1 MASPPDLRVVHEMG
15 FAPLDPVDVRIGTM
29 TVKLY
34 PKITAAMPV
43 HERAHAFQVNKSA
56 LKDLPADFRLVIDAF
71 GAQLNASSTVEG
83 ILSDWRRYFQE
94 RWMNFNNLSI
104 LSFHTSNGD
113 RIDTTTTAGDA
124 AILLPVQ
131 NGNLPACRQQDVR
144 FARVQCTLDF
154 AHLTTV
160 DPYPVATILRVS
172 YYIELPQTSRA
183 MTNGVGAAYTLV
195 SFLGVDDIRTL
206 SPEVMKSDILT
217 PVHQDGPIM
226 LAASDFNLTHANT
239 ETHAIAADIDGK
251 ILKMA
256 WHQLCAS
263 IFTEICPGYSNQP
276 QAALEHIRQSFIDS
290 EGNQICTPVFAY
302 YQRMMNAMRPF
313 AGEAVFPK
321 SVCNALIDGM
331 DKRLMAIFRRNYSD
345 HAVIHN
351 QSASFQRSRFPMILQ
366 AMQSA
371 EDEVQSISAIARS
384 SVAGQAFHADVLAFP
399 SQAERTLE
407 RYSSG
412 GYQSEGG
419 NSTGYNSDGGYK
431 SDGGGKRKGRG
442 LGAKDSCFGCGASG
456 ANAHPWMLGGKV
468 VCPNADKPG
477 IRKIAQE
484 NYEKWLAKKTERRAT
499 KKRKD
504 DKAIDYDNLS
514 DANKARMKEAVLAS
528 IQATTHQR
536 VNVNQD
542 GDAPGPRKKPMI
554 FVADVVVLSS
564 SNASRDILPA
574 PIVSNFPHILLQFGT
589 DLGCSNCPVV
599 RCVLDT
605 AAALSTGNF
614 HFVAAIAKQYPHC
627 VAKIYVPNDYNP
639 IVLSGI
645 VQRGGE
651 SITTELTV
659 GFQFHLP
666 YLTRDGDATS
676 ILIATGP
683 HVTVNTIVGLP
694 FIQAT
699 RAVIDLS
706 DNVVELRAFD
716 APPFPLEYRRATVHV
731 PVMEEGS
738 EHQVHMAGA
747 YDTLIDEINA
757 LEKHF
762 LSATVIHATDE
773 EDGSRSRHVTFGASP
788 PRPTNIATTTLQSA
802 LAHATNLGKR
812 GYVPD
817 PMESYMEPDIGV
829 ADD

>member
-1 MASPPDLRVVHEMG
+1 
-15 FAPLDPVDVRIGTM
+15 
-29 TVKLY
+29 
-34 PKITAAMPV
+34 
-43 HERAHAFQVNKSA
+43 
-56 LKDLPADFRLVIDAF
+56 
-71 GAQLNASSTVEG
+71 
-83 ILSDWRRYFQE
+83 
-94 RWMNFNNLSI
+94 
-104 LSFHTSNGD
+104 
-113 RIDTTTTAGDA
+113 
-124 AILLPVQ
+124 
-131 NGNLPACRQQDVR
+131 
-144 FARVQCTLDF
+144 
-154 AHLTTV
+154 
-160 DPYPVATILRVS
+160 
-172 YYIELPQTSRA
+172 
-183 MTNGVGAAYTLV
+183 MTNGAGNAYTLV

-206 SPEVMKSDILT
+206 TPDLLKRDILEA
-217 PVHQDGPIM
+217 VHQDGPMM

-239 ETHAIAADIDGK
+239 DSHAIAADIDGK

-276 QAALEHIRQSFIDS
+276 QAVLEHIKQSFIDS
-290 EGNQICTPVFAY
+290 EGNLICTPVFAY

-331 DKRLMAIFRRNYSD
+331 DKRLLPIFRRNYPD
-345 HAVIHN
+345 HAAIHN
-351 QSASFQRSRFPMILQ
+351 QGASFQRGRFPMILQ
-366 AMQSA
+366 AMQMA

-412 GYQSEGG
+412 YQSEGG
-419 NSTGYNSDGGYK
+419 NSGGYKSEGGYK

-442 LGAKDSCFGCGASG
+442 IGAKDRCFGCGASG
-456 ANAHPWMLGGKV
+456 SNVHPWMKDGKV

-477 IRKIAQE
+477 VRKAAQE
-484 NYEKWLAKKTERRAT
+484 NYEKWLSKKTDQRRAA

-504 DKAIDYDNLS
+504 EKVIDFDTLS
-514 DANKARMKEAVLAS
+514 DANKAKMKEAVLAS
-528 IQATTHQR
+528 MHISVQPQGGTT
-536 VNVNQD
+536 NQD
-542 GDAPGPRKKPMI
+542 SALDAPRKKPII

-564 SNASRDILPA
+564 SSASRDILPA

-589 DLGCSNCPVV
+589 DLGCSNCPIV

-627 VAKIYVPNDYNP
+627 VAKIFVPKDYNP

-651 SITTELTV
+651 SVTTELTV

-666 YLTRDGDATS
+666 YLTKDGDTTS

-699 RAVIDLS
+699 RAVIDLN

-731 PVMEEGS
+731 PVTEEGS
-738 EHQVHMAGA
+738 EHPVHMAGA
-747 YDTLIDEINA
+747 YDALINEIKA
-757 LEKHF
+757 LEQYF
-762 LSATVIHATDE
+762 TGANVIHATDE
-773 EDGSRSRHVTFGASP
+773 ENGRRSRQVTFGASP
-788 PRPTNIATTTLQSA
+788 SRPTNITTTTLQSA
-802 LAHATNLGKR
+802 LAHATNMGKR
-812 GYVPD
+812 GYVPN
-817 PMESYMEPDIGV
+817 PMETYSEPDIGV
-829 ADD
+829 VDD